1 MSGKTVDHEPGKA
14 FYSPAEVARLLE
26 LHPDTIL
33 NYIHS
38 GRIFAIQLSARTYRI
53 PQREVRRLIAPE
65 TLKPP
70 RIIRREGHDAVTEFQ
85 QRIREE
91 VEHVRRRKRERSV
104 ART

>member
-1 MSGKTVDHEPGKA
+1 MSGTKAKNEPGKA

-53 PQREVRRLIAPE
+53 PQREVQRLIAPE

-70 RIIRREGHDAVTEFQ
+70 RIIRREGDEAIRAFEREV
-85 QRIREE
+85 REE
-91 VEHVRRRKRERSV
+91 VEAARRR
-104 ART
+104 ARGTAASRA

>member
-1 MSGKTVDHEPGKA
+1 MKADVRLTKA
-14 FYSPAEVARLLE
+14 FYSPGEVAEMLG

-33 NYIHS
+33 NYIHG

-70 RIIRREGHDAVTEFQ
+70 RIVQRGTGDAFAEFQ
-85 QRIREE
+85 RRIRDE
-91 VEHVRRRKRERSV
+91 VEEADRRKRGRS
-104 ART
+104 ASRS